1 MSEHASDIHAFLR
14 HSSNNRVYWWKVW
27 QLLHGSIHTTYTVK
41 CTQEYHSQQLACFR
55 VPIAVFFLV
64 RTKIWYFKQK
74 GHNWKPQCCKVITEI
89 PSAVRSCH
97 NFWDKNFSAFIISI
111 SLPTGWFRC
120 IFHVRSLLWYVK
132 LVLLGR
138 KNAGKVI
145 RVRRNPN
152 SKSPQIF
159 SYDLTVLGSSIITLQ
174 HLFFFFCFFF
184 TNFLHGGIKL
194 MCVWLK
200 RNSTRI
206 RNGISNKQMRC
217 RDFRFNGFTARW
229 RCAYGEPDR
238 RE

>member
-1 MSEHASDIHAFLR
+1 VSEHASDIHAFLR

-120 IFHVRSLLWYVK
+120 IFHVGMLLCCVK
-132 LVLLGR
+132 FVLGR
-138 KNAGKVI
+138 KMLENLSVSVKIRTLKALKFSGGKSW
-145 RVRRNPN
+145 PH
-152 SKSPQIF
+152 STGF
-159 SYDLTVLGSSIITLQ
+159 LSYDLTALG
-174 HLFFFFCFFF
+174 F
-184 TNFLHGGIKL
+184 
-194 MCVWLK
+194 
-200 RNSTRI
+200 
-206 RNGISNKQMRC
+206 
-217 RDFRFNGFTARW
+217 
-229 RCAYGEPDR
+229 
-238 RE
+238 